1 MRKTIIALTAAS
13 ALALGA
19 CQSKQ
24 ADQVEDQAEA
34 KADAIDAQADAMP
47 EGPAKEATE
56 ARADA
61 VAAADPALSRDGPG
75 IDELTEYFLIG
86 SFVSWLVALAT
97 LALVWLG

>member
-47 EGPAKEATE
+47 EGPAKEAVE
-56 ARADA
+56 DKADA
-61 VAAADPALSRDGPG
+61 VEEAGEAKADAIDKGTAADTTMTPPAAD
-75 IDELTEYFLIG
+75 
-86 SFVSWLVALAT
+86 AQKK
-97 LALVWLG
+97 

>member
-61 VAAADPALSRDGPG
+61 VEAAGEDKANAIDDKGEIAPSEVGTTPAADPAKK
-75 IDELTEYFLIG
+75 
-86 SFVSWLVALAT
+86 
-97 LALVWLG
+97 

>member
-19 CQSKQ
+19 CQSKP

-56 ARADA
+56 AKADA
-61 VAAADPALSRDGPG
+61 VEEAGEAKADAIDNGTAPPPADSKMAPAAPEPQKK
-75 IDELTEYFLIG
+75 
-86 SFVSWLVALAT
+86 
-97 LALVWLG
+97 

>member
-24 ADQVEDQAEA
+24 ADQVEDQAEV

-61 VAAADPALSRDGPG
+61 VEAAGEEKANAIDDKGEIAPSEVGKTPAADPAKK
-75 IDELTEYFLIG
+75 
-86 SFVSWLVALAT
+86 
-97 LALVWLG
+97 

>member
-1 MRKTIIALTAAS
+1 MRKTIIALTVAS

-19 CQSKQ
+19 CQSKP

-56 ARADA
+56 AKADA
-61 VAAADPALSRDGPG
+61 VEEAGEAKADAIDNGTAPPPADSKMAPAAPEPQKK
-75 IDELTEYFLIG
+75 
-86 SFVSWLVALAT
+86 
-97 LALVWLG
+97 

>member
-34 KADAIDAQADAMP
+34 QSDAIDAQADAMP

-56 ARADA
+56 AKADA
-61 VAAADPALSRDGPG
+61 VEDAGEAKADAIDKGVTPPSADTTTPAP
-75 IDELTEYFLIG
+75 EPQTK
-86 SFVSWLVALAT
+86 
-97 LALVWLG
+97 

>member
-34 KADAIDAQADAMP
+34 QSDAIDAQADAMP

-56 ARADA
+56 AKADA
-61 VAAADPALSRDGPG
+61 VEDAGEAKADAIDKGVTPPPAD
-75 IDELTEYFLIG
+75 
-86 SFVSWLVALAT
+86 AT
-97 LALVWLG
+97 TPTPEPQTK